1 MTSTVPERGGA
12 DKLCRVVLRLKDNS
26 VLVIEDLGV
35 NMMEVIDRVADR
47 LHHTVARQLSRLA
60 RVERAGIRQSSLL
73 CRGGLSDSSTHRAER
88 PMNTTSHKLFAR
100 GRGDRPVAG
109 LGDRRRSGGHA
120 GQALGCRPGAAAR
133 IQ

>member
-1 MTSTVPERGGA
+1 MQMQIHVKGLVRASRLRVVAANKLNVTLARFSHAVQEVTMRMHDINGPERGGA

-73 CRGGLSDSSTHRAER
+73 
-88 PMNTTSHKLFAR
+88 
-100 GRGDRPVAG
+100 
-109 LGDRRRSGGHA
+109 
-120 GQALGCRPGAAAR
+120 AAAA
-133 IQ
+133 

>member
-1 MTSTVPERGGA
+1 MLVQVQVKGLASASRLRSFAATKLNVALGRFSHAVQEVSMRMHDINGPERGGA

-73 CRGGLSDSSTHRAER
+73 
-88 PMNTTSHKLFAR
+88 
-100 GRGDRPVAG
+100 
-109 LGDRRRSGGHA
+109 
-120 GQALGCRPGAAAR
+120 AAAA
-133 IQ
+133 